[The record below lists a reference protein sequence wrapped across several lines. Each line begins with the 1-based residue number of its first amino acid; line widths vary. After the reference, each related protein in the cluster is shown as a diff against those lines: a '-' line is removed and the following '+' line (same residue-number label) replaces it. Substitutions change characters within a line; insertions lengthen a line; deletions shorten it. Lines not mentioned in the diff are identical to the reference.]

1 MTENILESDR
11 LIFRKLTQGDFMS
24 LQEML
29 ADPRVMYA
37 WEHTF
42 THDQIQA
49 WIDAQLRYYRQ
60 DNAGYF
66 AAIEKTSG
74 AFVGQMGLH
83 RCEVNQQ
90 SLFEVCYMLKHS
102 YWHKGYAR
110 EGVRALTHYAFTA
123 MALAEVCAQIKTN
136 NTSSL
141 RVAEA
146 TGFERK
152 ATFIKNYNGKAMD
165 HFLYLKANPGFSKNP
180 AKNCGPI

>member
-11 LIFRKLTQGDFMS
+11 LIFRKITQGDFMS
-24 LQEML
+24 LQEIL

-42 THDQIQA
+42 SDDQIQA
-49 WIDAQLRYYRQ
+49 WIDAQLKGYRL

-83 RCEVNQQ
+83 RCEFNQQ

-102 YWHKGYAR
+102 SWHKGYAL

-123 MALAEVCAQIKTN
+123 MGLSQVCAQIKTN
-136 NTSSL
+136 NAPSL

-146 TGFERK
+146 AGFERK
-152 ATFIKNYNGKAMD
+152 TKFIKNYNGKAME
-165 HFLYLKANPGFSKNP
+165 HFLYLKSKP
-180 AKNCGPI
+180 LHFLI